1 MRDASNEFFDSLVT
15 FNHRIYIKLNEIWN
29 IRIFYLVFIF
39 AHIYTHIRSFT
50 RVHLHANNPQYS
62 SFCSDILSIQNLE

>member
-1 MRDASNEFFDSLVT
+1 MD
-15 FNHRIYIKLNEIWN
+15 
-29 IRIFYLVFIF
+29 IRIFYLVFMS

-62 SFCSDILSIQNLE
+62 SLVSILIFYLQNLDKQLITNNYWKVSRKVNCIYLKTFIE